1 MNQSDFNHVILS
13 GTVIT
18 EPQHR
23 ELPNTHVPVCNLK
36 ITSVKKWLDD
46 RGEPKTHESQLT
58 LALYGPWTVLAA
70 GLQIGS
76 RITVEGEI
84 TVRSTSRTTNSTTT
98 EIDVKKLYSLF
109 PDNTDLANDVE
120 SWV

>member
-1 MNQSDFNHVILS
+1 
-13 GTVIT
+13 
-18 EPQHR
+18 
-23 ELPNTHVPVCNLK
+23 VCNLK

-120 SWV
+120 SWG